1 MHKNHNKNKTLN
13 MKANIEH
20 YIYALITVQN
30 RVYIT
35 NK

>member
-1 MHKNHNKNKTLN
+1 MHKNHNKKTLN

-30 RVYIT
+30 CVYMT